1 MDKTK
6 NAGLPASIQY
16 VPVCTGC
23 GEKIGE
29 RVTVIRTR
37 CLNDKI
43 IRATEDTIN
52 PEACPNCGARFTTL
66 EVCWPDLKEE
76 IG

>member
-1 MDKTK
+1 MDKQK

-29 RVTVIRTR
+29 RVTVIQTHYSGNENMRLVER
-37 CLNDKI
+37 
-43 IRATEDTIN
+43 EFQ
-52 PEACPNCGARFTTL
+52 PEACLHCGARFHSI
-66 EVCWPDLKEE
+66 EVNWPDIKEA
-76 IG
+76 IT

>member
-1 MDKTK
+1 MDKQK

-29 RVTVIRTR
+29 RVTVIQTHVTGSKNMRV
-37 CLNDKI
+37 
-43 IRATEDTIN
+43 AEYEFQ
-52 PEACPNCGARFTTL
+52 PECCPNCGAKITTIEL
-66 EVCWPDLKEE
+66 NWPDIKEA
-76 IG
+76 IT

>member
-1 MDKTK
+1 MDKQK

-23 GEKIGE
+23 GEKIDE
-29 RVTVIRTR
+29 RVTVTRTR
-37 CLNDKI
+37 CLNDKN
-43 IRATEDTIN
+43 IRANEDTIS
-52 PEACPNCGARFTTL
+52 PEACPNCGAIFTMI
-66 EVCWPDLKEE
+66 EVHWPDLKEA